1 MKRNFLKFCFVGL
14 GSVAL
19 LSACVEADNLDS
31 IEQLQDVTAKAK
43 LEQAKKDE
51 ASSRQDL
58 ADKIYTLQTN
68 IATLK
73 GDIMTLE
80 ASENQIEF
88 LTEKYTIEVETK
100 TLEVAANEQ
109 LLTIANAVKT
119 STDYQKSIDE
129 VAAAYQASS
138 VSYEQFLLD
147 FENAN
152 GLADKAW
159 TDYDNANAKYNSTK
173 NNMASSALGGYK
185 TIEDL
190 TLAVN
195 DATSEV
201 ASLTDVAAKFA
212 ASERTVL
219 AAKTAASAD
228 RDAKEAAYYN
238 AKAIVD
244 NKILIGQTPTTGDND
259 AVTAANAAW
268 SASKSNYTTEAAKYD
283 NAYSALETANT
294 NLANKQTQLGNL
306 KDDVTAYNEAKDDLE
321 DLLAAKIAALSAAN
335 ALDLKV
341 DESSAKLT
349 AISNIKT
356 AQKDLLDAL
365 KSDKKNNID
374 VVISG
379 LETAVNDGKSAIQT
393 SNDKIAQLAA
403 GYNTTTSKL
412 VAEWIAAA
420 NQKIAAYEAI
430 IASYKI

>member
-119 STDYQKSIDE
+119 STDYQKSINE

-138 VSYEQFLLD
+138 VSYEQYLLD

-159 TDYDNANAKYNSTK
+159 ADYDNANAKYNSTK
-173 NNMASSALGGYK
+173 NNMASALGGYN

-201 ASLTDVAAKFA
+201 ASLTDIAAKFA

-268 SASKSNYTTEAAKYD
+268 SASKSNYNTEASNYD
-283 NAYSALETANT
+283 AAYSALETANT

-420 NQKIAAYEAI
+420 TQKIAAYEAI

>member
-138 VSYEQFLLD
+138 VSYEQYLLD

-159 TDYDNANAKYNSTK
+159 ADYDNANAKYNSTK
-173 NNMASSALGGYK
+173 NNMASALGGYN

-268 SASKSNYTTEAAKYD
+268 SASKSNYNTEASNYD
-283 NAYSALETANT
+283 AAYSALETANT
-294 NLANKQTQLGNL
+294 NLANKKTLLGNL
-306 KDDVTAYNEAKDDLE
+306 QDDVAAYN
-321 DLLAAKIAALSAAN
+321 AAKGSLDALLSARITALSTAN

-420 NQKIAAYEAI
+420 TQKIAAYEAI